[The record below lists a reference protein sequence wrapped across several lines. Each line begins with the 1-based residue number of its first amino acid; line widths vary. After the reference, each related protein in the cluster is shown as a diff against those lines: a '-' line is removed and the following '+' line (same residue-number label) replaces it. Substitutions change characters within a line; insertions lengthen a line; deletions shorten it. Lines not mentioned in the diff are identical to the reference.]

1 MFSYLISNCY
11 GRREKRKNKMVDVGI
26 ALEHTLIR
34 KIEKL
39 TYTPYL
45 SDLDEF
51 EVNEEIGKLQET
63 YKNLTG
69 EYYIL
74 V

>member
-1 MFSYLISNCY
+1 
-11 GRREKRKNKMVDVGI
+11 MVDVGI